1 MKSCYHDFMRRTAAS
16 DRSKSDDEHLQ
27 VQVPAVTKRNLG
39 IKAAETRQS
48 LRVIVLKALK
58 AYGVTVP
65 ADAISDRRGRRRL

>member
-1 MKSCYHDFMRRTAAS
+1 MKPCYNDFMKRTAAS
-16 DRSKSDDEHLQ
+16 DRTKDDEHLQ

-39 IKAAETRQS
+39 IKAAETRQP

-65 ADAISDRRGRRRL
+65 ADAISDRRGRKKP

>member
-1 MKSCYHDFMRRTAAS
+1 MKRIADADWTQ
-16 DRSKSDDEHLQ
+16 SDDEYLQ

-39 IKAAETRQS
+39 IKAAETRQP

-65 ADAISDRRGRRRL
+65 ADAIFDRRGRKKP

>member
-1 MKSCYHDFMRRTAAS
+1 MKRVAAS
-16 DRSKSDDEHLQ
+16 ERTKSDDEHLQ

-39 IKAAETRQS
+39 IKAAETRQP

-65 ADAISDRRGRRRL
+65 ADAIADRRGRKKP